1 MRIAYIINHDI
12 SRNDGVTKKVVSQ
25 VEEWKKLGVTVTV
38 FCVTNNVGISI
49 LEAKQYASK
58 GFISDRVFLNKK
70 LISDL
75 DFFKPNLVYYRYD
88 TISATLKKIFKNHKT
103 IAELNTNDLGE
114 YLLLLKKE
122 KSIKSLLRY
131 LVYLLFRGMVFSNI
145 EGIVGV
151 TEEIKDLPS
160 IKKYNLKSVCI
171 PNSINLNNYNI
182 VKEPK
187 KTLNKKPCLFFIGTP
202 NQPWHGV
209 DIIEK
214 MSIDLTEF
222 DFHIVGIDGDSTANL
237 FYHGY
242 LNKEQYSSILKNMN
256 ICIGSLAL
264 YRNKMSEACPLK
276 VREYLVHGFPTI
288 IGYNE
293 TSFPDT
299 KEISWLLNIDSK
311 NYNLNKIKQFVSENK
326 DYVVQRDQIE
336 CIDTK
341 AVEIKRI
348 EFFNSFV

>member
-1 MRIAYIINHDI
+1 MRIAYLINHDI
-12 SRNDGVTKKVVSQ
+12 SQNDGVTKKVISQ

-38 FCVTNNVGISI
+38 FCVTKNKDVSI
-49 LEAKQYASK
+49 LEANQYSSK
-58 GFISDRVFLNKK
+58 GFFYDRIFLNKK

-75 DFFKPNLVYYRYD
+75 NLFKPNLVYFRYD
-88 TISATLKKIFKNHKT
+88 TISATLKNIFKNYKT

-131 LVYLLFRGMVFSNI
+131 LVYVLFRGMVFRNI
-145 EGIVGV
+145 KGIVGV

-171 PNSINLNNYNI
+171 PNSINLMTYNI
-182 VKEPK
+182 VKVSKDSLK
-187 KTLNKKPCLFFIGTP
+187 KRTSFFFIGTP

-209 DIIEK
+209 DIIK
-214 MSIDLTEF
+214 KLSIDLPEF
-222 DFHIVGIDGDSTANL
+222 DFHIVGIDGDSTTNL
-237 FYHGY
+237 FYYGY

-276 VREYLVHGFPTI
+276 VREYLAYGFPTI
-288 IGYNE
+288 IGYKE
-293 TSFPDT
+293 ASFPNT

-311 NYNLNKIKQFVSENK
+311 NYDINKIKQFVLENK

-341 AVEIKRI
+341 AVEVKRI
-348 EFFNSFV
+348 EFFSSFV